1 MNSVVEERAGSELA
15 SAALPEDLREWI
27 DESHL
32 IDLITNTAHKLIPPF
47 VHAARDGT
55 VSEWERL
62 IELLTFSYAT
72 GTYASAEI
80 DPAPFMEALSEGLS
94 PLFEPELSQRENDLR
109 FFRRDHRP
117 EVARCLAEV
126 LAESWKD
133 HTHNIRSPA
142 HLAFERECS
151 PAPDFSS
158 EANRR
163 INTAVRMD
171 AWSIDD

>member
-1 MNSVVEERAGSELA
+1 MNSPVEERAGSEVA
-15 SAALPEDLREWI
+15 SAVLPEDLREWI
-27 DESHL
+27 DESQL
-32 IDLITNTAHKLIPPF
+32 IDLVANTVHRITPSF

-62 IELLTFSYAT
+62 VELLTFSYAT

-80 DPAPFMEALSEGLS
+80 DPAQFMEAQGEAFSS
-94 PLFEPELSQRENDLR
+94 LFDPELSHLR

-133 HTHNIRSPA
+133 HTHNTPSPP
-142 HLAFERECS
+142 LLTFERECS
-151 PAPDFSS
+151 SAPDFSV

-163 INTAVRMD
+163 INTAVRID
-171 AWSIDD
+171 TWSIDD